1 MCEYIGIMASWHVLR
16 DAGTISLP
24 QLPPPLAYCSA
35 LSYSLRGELIR
46 VSLQIFR
53 FNVAVSLHFNISQP
67 GFFCLFLS

>member
-1 MCEYIGIMASWHVLR
+1 MCEYIGIMASWDVLR

-35 LSYSLRGELIR
+35 LSYNLRGELI
-46 VSLQIFR
+46 SLQIFR